1 MQKRMRILWD
11 LIIGLQENQQ
21 GCVYA
26 FL

>member
-1 MQKRMRILWD
+1 MHKRIRMLSD

-21 GCVYA
+21 GCVHA